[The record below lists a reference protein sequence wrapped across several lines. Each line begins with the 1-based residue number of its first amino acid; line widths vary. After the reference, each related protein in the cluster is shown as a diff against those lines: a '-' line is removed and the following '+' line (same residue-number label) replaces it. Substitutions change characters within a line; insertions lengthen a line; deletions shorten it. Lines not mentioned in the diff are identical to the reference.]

1 MLVLCTVPAEAPGLL
16 VCLAERKSLTMTNLT
31 MASLLTTNPLMT
43 SLTMTSLPT
52 TSLPMTRHHA
62 PCRRRREPSSGFRAA
77 EGEKKLAFTLLFAQ
91 LTQGC
96 CDDKEPGLL
105 GVGDNSA
112 LIYHGQDGSWTHVT
126 GP

>member
-1 MLVLCTVPAEAPGLL
+1 M
-16 VCLAERKSLTMTNLT
+16 
-31 MASLLTTNPLMT
+31 
-43 SLTMTSLPT
+43 
-52 TSLPMTRHHA
+52 HHA
-62 PCRRRREPSSGFRAA
+62 ED
-77 EGEKKLAFTLLFAQ
+77 GESLRPDFGRLRGKKLAFTLLFAQ